1 MYNISFTDMRHAQL
15 KAFHAVA
22 QYGGFSRAAER
33 LALTQPAVSDHIR
46 KLEETYGVQLF
57 LRSPRGVTL
66 TALGRKLFA
75 VAERHFETEAEAL
88 ELLSRAATL
97 EEGQLTIG
105 ADAAVHVLPAIARF
119 RDRFPKIAL
128 RLVSGN
134 SAELLARLESF
145 AIDIAVTAER
155 PASDAI
161 LSKRL
166 RQDQLV
172 AVGSR
177 RTAKGPRLPFARFAQ
192 LPLILR
198 EEGSMTRKLLLA
210 EMQRRGLRPATA
222 IEIESREA
230 AREAAAQGLGIA
242 VMSEGELV
250 PDRRLRTFA
259 IPDWDAA
266 MEEWLLCLK
275 SRAGLH
281 VIRAFFDEVQGSG
294 QVAPRRAKLRP

>member
-1 MYNISFTDMRHAQL
+1 MRHAQL

-22 QYGGFSRAAER
+22 QYGGFSKAAER
-33 LALTQPAVSDHIR
+33 LALTQPAVSDHVR

-57 LRSPRGVTL
+57 LRSPRGVSL

-97 EEGQLTIG
+97 DEGQLTIG
-105 ADAAVHVLPAIARF
+105 ADAAVHVLPRIARF
-119 RDRFPKIAL
+119 RERFPKIAL

-166 RQDQLV
+166 RQDRLV

-177 RTAKGPRLPFARFAQ
+177 NAAVKGARLPFARLAE

-198 EEGSMTRKLLLA
+198 EEGSMTRKLLLE
-210 EMQRRGLRPATA
+210 EMQRRGLRPAST

-230 AREAAAQGLGIA
+230 AREAAAQGMGLA

-250 PDRRLRTFA
+250 PDRRLRAYA
-259 IPDWDAA
+259 IPDWAAA

-275 SRAGLH
+275 ARAGLH
-281 VIRAFFDEVQGSG
+281 VIRAFFEEAQASG
-294 QVAPRRAKLRP
+294 QTAPRRAKLSK